1 MENIEFSLSES
12 SSNSFVGD
20 NQSLPNTPPPPPPQ
34 MDFNTTT
41 VDNNLFIEQVKA
53 YIKIN
58 NPQLCILTPCYGGM
72 CNVNY
77 LESLLQTISVC
88 SQLTIPVCIE
98 FCKNDSLI
106 SRARNN
112 LIAKAMNNPK
122 ITHIIFI
129 DSDISW
135 NPLEVLKLLIS
146 DKPLIGGAYPLKKY
160 NWSSLV
166 NEHAN
171 TSNIVQ
177 SILNKKKNL
186 KMMSDE
192 DVLQCNMVSYNLNY
206 LENVIQIED
215 NVAKVKHVATGFMM
229 IQRNTLTTMM
239 NSYPE
244 TKYTDDIGVLTA
256 EENNY
261 AYSLFDCAVI
271 DQHYYSEDWLFCH
284 RWSKLGNDVWVDVS
298 VNLNHSGMVE
308 FRGSLLASF
317 TLN

>member
-1 MENIEFSLSES
+1 MENIEFSLSEP

-20 NQSLPNTPPPPPPQ
+20 NQSLPNTPPPPPQ

-53 YIKIN
+53 YVKIN
-58 NPQLCILTPCYGGM
+58 NPQLCILTPCYSGM

-112 LIAKAMNNPK
+112 LIAKAMNNP
-122 ITHIIFI
+122 
-129 DSDISW
+129 
-135 NPLEVLKLLIS
+135 
-146 DKPLIGGAYPLKKY
+146 LIGGAYPLKKY
-160 NWSSLV
+160 NWTSLV

-171 TSNIVQ
+171 NPSSNIVQ

-186 KMMSDE
+186 EMMSDE
-192 DVLQCNMVSYNLNY
+192 DVLQCNMVNYNLNY
-206 LENVIQIED
+206 LDNVIQIEN

-229 IQRNTLTTMM
+229 IQRNTLMTMM
-239 NSYPE
+239 KSYPE
-244 TKYTDDIGVLTA
+244 TKYTDDIGFLTA
-256 EENNY
+256 EENNN
-261 AYSLFDCAVI
+261 AYSLFDSAVI

-317 TLN
+317 NLN